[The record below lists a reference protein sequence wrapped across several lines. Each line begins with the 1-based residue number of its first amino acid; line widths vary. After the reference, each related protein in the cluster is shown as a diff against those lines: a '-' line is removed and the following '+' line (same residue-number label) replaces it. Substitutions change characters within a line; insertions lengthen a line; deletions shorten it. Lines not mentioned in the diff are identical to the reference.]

1 MTPEIFT
8 MLGVAVTILVAIW
21 NSNRSLRQE
30 IAEVRDGLRKE
41 IAEVRDGLR
50 EEIAEVR
57 DGLRE
62 EIAEVR
68 DGLREEIKEAHR
80 EIRDELT
87 GIRTEIA
94 DVRKQIG
101 ALDSRIASAE
111 GLVEGLRTAIAR
123 NAA

>member
-30 IAEVRDGLRKE
+30 IAEVRDGLRK
-41 IAEVRDGLR
+41 
-50 EEIAEVR
+50 EIAEVR